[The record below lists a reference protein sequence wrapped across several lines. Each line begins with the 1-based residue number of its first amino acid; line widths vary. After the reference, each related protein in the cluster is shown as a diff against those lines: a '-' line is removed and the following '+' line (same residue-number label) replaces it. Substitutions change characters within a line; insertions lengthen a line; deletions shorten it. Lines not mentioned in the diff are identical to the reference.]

1 MNVLIY
7 SIYKPTGWTSFDV
20 VKKIRSITKEKK
32 VGHGGTLDPFAE
44 GLLII
49 ATGKDTKQLANISG
63 ASKSYRA
70 ILKLGKT
77 TDTLDTE
84 GQIIDTKPVPELNEK
99 IIINVLNK
107 FVGEYEQIPPMF
119 SAKRVNGV
127 RLYKLARENKT
138 VERKPIIVNI
148 NNISLNSLNGDSVDF
163 SVTCSKGTY
172 IRVLGQ
178 DIANKLGSVGY
189 LIRLIRLKVGKFQ
202 INDSSTIEKFESVWM
217 STVH

>member
-20 VKKIRSITKEKK
+20 VKKIRGITKEKK

-70 ILKLGKT
+70 VLKLGKM

-84 GQIIDTKPVPELNEK
+84 GQVIDTKLVPELNEK

-178 DIANKLGSVGY
+178 DIANKLGTVGY
-189 LIRLIRLKVGKFQ
+189 LIRLIREKVGKFQ
-202 INDSSTIEKFESVWM
+202 INDSTSIEKFESVWM

>member
-1 MNVLIY
+1 MVLIY

-20 VKKIRSITKEKK
+20 VKKIRGITKEKK

-70 ILKLGKT
+70 VLKLGKT

-138 VERKPIIVNI
+138 VERKPILVNI
-148 NNISLNSLNGDSVDF
+148 TTISLNSLKGDSVDF

-178 DIANKLGSVGY
+178 DIANKLGTVGY
-189 LIRLIRLKVGKFQ
+189 LIRLIREKVGKFQ

>member
-1 MNVLIY
+1 MIY

-20 VKKIRSITKEKK
+20 VKKIRGITKEKK

-70 ILKLGKT
+70 VLKLGKT

-127 RLYKLARENKT
+127 RLYKLARENIT

-178 DIANKLGSVGY
+178 DIANKLGTVGY
-189 LIRLIRLKVGKFQ
+189 LIRLIREKVGKFQ

>member
-1 MNVLIY
+1 MIY

-20 VKKIRSITKEKK
+20 VKKIRGITKEKK

-70 ILKLGKT
+70 VLKLGKT

-84 GQIIDTKPVPELNEK
+84 GQITKTKPVPELNEK

-119 SAKRVNGV
+119 SAKRVDGV
-127 RLYKLARENKT
+127 RLYKLARENKI
-138 VERKPIIVNI
+138 VERKPITVNI
-148 NNISLNSLNGDSVDF
+148 NNISLNSLNGAYVDF
-163 SVTCSKGTY
+163 SVTSSKGTY
-172 IRVLGQ
+172 IRVLGK
-178 DIANKLGSVGY
+178 DIADKLGTVGY

-202 INDSSTIEKFESVWM
+202 INDSSTIEKFESAWM

>member
-1 MNVLIY
+1 LNVLIY
-7 SIYKPTGWTSFDV
+7 NIYKPTGWTSFDV
-20 VKKIRSITKEKK
+20 VNKIRGITKEKK

-49 ATGKDTKQLANISG
+49 ATGKDTKQLTNISG

-70 ILKLGKT
+70 VLKLGKT

-127 RLYKLARENKT
+127 RLYKLARENIT

-178 DIANKLGSVGY
+178 DIANKLGTVGY
-189 LIRLIRLKVGKFQ
+189 LIRLIREKVGKFQ

>member
-1 MNVLIY
+1 MIY

-20 VKKIRSITKEKK
+20 VKKIRGITKEKK

-70 ILKLGKT
+70 VLKLGET

-84 GQIIDTKPVPELNEK
+84 GQITKTKPVPELNEQ

-119 SAKRVNGV
+119 SAKRVDGV
-127 RLYKLARENKT
+127 RLYKLARINKT
-138 VERKPIIVNI
+138 VERKPITVNI
-148 NNISLNSLNGDSVDF
+148 NNISLNSINGDYVDF

-178 DIANKLGSVGY
+178 DIADKLGTVGY
-189 LIRLIRLKVGKFQ
+189 LVRLIRVKVGKFQ

>member
-20 VKKIRSITKEKK
+20 VKKIRGITKEKK

-70 ILKLGKT
+70 VLKLGKT

-107 FVGEYEQIPPMF
+107 FVGKYEQIPPMF

-127 RLYKLARENKT
+127 RLYKLARKNKT

-178 DIANKLGSVGY
+178 DIANKLGTVGY
-189 LIRLIRLKVGKFQ
+189 LIRLIREKVGKFQ

>member
-1 MNVLIY
+1 MIY

-20 VKKIRSITKEKK
+20 VKKIRGITKEKK

-70 ILKLGKT
+70 VLKLGKT

-84 GQIIDTKPVPELNEK
+84 GQITKTKPVPELNEK

-107 FVGEYEQIPPMF
+107 FVGQYKQIPPMF
-119 SAKRVNGV
+119 SAKRVDGV
-127 RLYKLARENKT
+127 RLYKLARENKI
-138 VERKPIIVNI
+138 VERKPITVNI
-148 NNISLNSLNGDSVDF
+148 NNISLNSLNGAYVDF
-163 SVTCSKGTY
+163 SVTSSKGTY
-172 IRVLGQ
+172 IRVLGK
-178 DIANKLGSVGY
+178 DIADKLGTVGY
-189 LIRLIRLKVGKFQ
+189 LIRLIRVKVGKFQ
-202 INDSSTIEKFESVWM
+202 INDSYTIEKFESVWM
-217 STVH
+217 STAH

>member
-1 MNVLIY
+1 MIY

-20 VKKIRSITKEKK
+20 VKKIRGITKEKK

-70 ILKLGKT
+70 VLKLGKT

-84 GQIIDTKPVPELNEK
+84 GQITKTKPVPELNEK

-119 SAKRVNGV
+119 SAKRVDGV

-138 VERKPIIVNI
+138 VERKPITVNI
-148 NNISLNSLNGDSVDF
+148 NNISLNSINGDYVDF

-178 DIANKLGSVGY
+178 DIADKLGTVGY
-189 LIRLIRLKVGKFQ
+189 LIRLIRVKVGKFQ

>member
-1 MNVLIY
+1 MIY

-20 VKKIRSITKEKK
+20 VKKIRGITKEKK

-49 ATGKDTKQLANISG
+49 ATGKDTKQLANISD

-70 ILKLGKT
+70 VLKLGET

-84 GQIIDTKPVPELNEK
+84 GQITKTKPVPELNEQ

-119 SAKRVNGV
+119 SAKRVNGI
-127 RLYKLARENKT
+127 RLYKLARENIT
-138 VERKPIIVNI
+138 IERKPILVNI
-148 NNISLNSLNGDSVDF
+148 NNISLNSLNGDYVDF

-178 DIANKLGSVGY
+178 DIADQLGTVGY
-189 LIRLIRLKVGKFQ
+189 LIRLIRSKVGKFQ